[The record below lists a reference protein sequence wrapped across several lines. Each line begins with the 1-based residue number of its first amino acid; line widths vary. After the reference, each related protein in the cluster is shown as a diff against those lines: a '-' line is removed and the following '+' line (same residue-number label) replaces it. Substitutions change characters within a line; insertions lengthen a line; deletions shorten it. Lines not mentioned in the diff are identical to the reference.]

1 MNTVRQS
8 IVQSSRQVQTV
19 AGSQQQRRLTT
30 STTKSKSKSK
40 IITSV
45 SLRLSLRRLR
55 LQLRLQPRCR
65 RLLTSLLGRSSSMP
79 SPRHSHRHS
88 HRARPMPRARPR
100 LLSRRC
106 LGIDHC
112 HAIWLA
118 FLFARIYGPCYDSPY
133 DSDKAS
139 VWLRLSLSLKLRLW
153 TSNSACDY

>member
-1 MNTVRQS
+1 MRLTSAVLRLECSLDCLVGAERQS
-8 IVQSSRQVQTV
+8 
-19 AGSQQQRRLTT
+19 
-30 STTKSKSKSK
+30 
-40 IITSV
+40 SV
-45 SLRLSLRRLR
+45 MTLRK
-55 LQLRLQPRCR
+55 QPRCR

-79 SPRHSHRHS
+79 SPRPRHSHS
-88 HRARPMPRARPR
+88 HRAMPMAMAMPMARPMAMPMAMPMARPR

-118 FLFARIYGPCYDSPY
+118 FLFARIYGPCCDSPY